1 MKKIIVIMLVAVSA
15 LMAKG
20 TCAYADESSL
30 EWVSEYVEPDY
41 VMFVCRNANG
51 KRYEVAFNYKL
62 TYMVVGSSSESG
74 GYDVQWISIDSGG
87 THYYDD
93 LGVIVKSELKA
104 LSPECIMSNYR
115 NFKEHFNFQTKR
127 NNNRR

>member
-1 MKKIIVIMLVAVSA
+1 MKKIIIILIVAVSA

-20 TCAYADESSL
+20 ECAYADESSL

-41 VMFVCRNANG
+41 VMFVCRNTNG

-62 TYMVVGSSSESG
+62 TYMVVGSRSESG
-74 GYDVQWISIDSGG
+74 GYDVQWISRDSGG

-93 LGVIVKSELKA
+93 LGVIVKSELKV

-115 NFKEHFNFQTKR
+115 NFKEHFNFPTKH
-127 NNNRR
+127 NNRR

>member
-1 MKKIIVIMLVAVSA
+1 MKKIIVIMVVAVSS

-62 TYMVVGSSSESG
+62 TYMVVGYRSESG
-74 GYDVQWISIDSGG
+74 GYDVQWISRDFGC

-115 NFKEHFNFQTKR
+115 NFKEHFNFQTKH
-127 NNNRR
+127 NNRR